1 MDRRETVASF
11 SPSRSPNLSA
21 FDIAKVPVPAWDLL
35 KEDEVPDS
43 AYASLPALVDWID
56 AALGVQGLRLAGAR
70 IWLVDQVTDPVS
82 AQRELMRMG
91 QVVNVIAF
99 APARGSPADFFAP

>member
-1 MDRRETVASF
+1 MSDGSLGKTLFIEYSAEMWFRVRPVALESGW
-11 SPSRSPNLSA
+11 LT
-21 FDIAKVPVPAWDLL
+21 IAPQR
-35 KEDEVPDS
+35 
-43 AYASLPALVDWID
+43 
-56 AALGVQGLRLAGAR
+56 GV
-70 IWLVDQVTDPVS
+70 DPVS

>member
-1 MDRRETVASF
+1 MVSC
-11 SPSRSPNLSA
+11 
-21 FDIAKVPVPAWDLL
+21 PAC
-35 KEDEVPDS
+35 
-43 AYASLPALVDWID
+43 
-56 AALGVQGLRLAGAR
+56 GAR

>member
-1 MDRRETVASF
+1 MSDGS
-11 SPSRSPNLSA
+11 LSKTLFIDYSA
-21 FDIAKVPVPAWDLL
+21 EMCCSTTGACPAC
-35 KEDEVPDS
+35 
-43 AYASLPALVDWID
+43 
-56 AALGVQGLRLAGAR
+56 GAQ